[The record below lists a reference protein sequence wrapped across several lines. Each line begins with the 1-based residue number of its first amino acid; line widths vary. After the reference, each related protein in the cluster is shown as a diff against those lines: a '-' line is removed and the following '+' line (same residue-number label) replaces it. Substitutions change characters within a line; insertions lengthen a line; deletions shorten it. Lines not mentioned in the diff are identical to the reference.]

1 MVGNRVWRRD
11 DVQRCDIRVGAAV
24 YVGIR
29 WVMAMR
35 TRVRTMTVVGRG
47 RRASWLWRP

>member
-1 MVGNRVWRRD
+1 MGGNRGCGRD

-24 YVGIR
+24 YVGVR
-29 WVMAMR
+29 RVMAMR

-47 RRASWLWRP
+47 RASWLWRP